1 LELGEVVEVEAED
14 AGGVAG
20 DDGVDLGWVDAVEL
34 VGVHL
39 L

>member
-1 LELGEVVEVEAED
+1 LELGEEVEVEAED